1 MTYNN
6 DMKKTIKEMINLG
19 LYTYFYS
26 SMQTLVENNNKPQEE
41 CDNKEFNSNGLE
53 YNYNDYKEM
62 KEAYDNGELDE
73 IEEVKYFQL
82 GGIHRSRY
90 NKETF
95 KSDYYNGYKRDFMID
110 GLDFGF
116 VIWNPRS
123 ILKKYND
130 FIKKEESVDVL
141 PNYEMGDYYYEND
154 LNDDDNKYSKGDYYN
169 YIERV
174 LNVDYSCFYGM
185 LPKQILDILNIYQ

>member
-1 MTYNN
+1 MTYSNG
-6 DMKKTIKEMINLG
+6 MKKTIKEMINLG

-41 CDNKEFNSNGLE
+41 WDNKEFNSNGLE
-53 YNYNDYKEM
+53 YNYNDYKEL
-62 KEAYDNGELDE
+62 KEAFDNGELDE
-73 IEEVKYFQL
+73 VEVVEYL
-82 GGIHRSRY
+82 ELAGIRRSRY

-116 VIWNPRS
+116 VIWNPRL
-123 ILKKYND
+123 ILKDYND

-141 PNYEMGDYYYEND
+141 PNYETSDYDNEND
-154 LNDDDNKYSKGDYYN
+154 YNNEYSKGDYYT
-169 YIERV
+169 YIEKV
-174 LNVDYSCFYGM
+174 LDVDYTCFYGM